1 MAALEELAVDENQL
15 RDSRLEAEGFWKELK
30 QLEFAILHEI
40 WDTILKDLTKQMY
53 PFKGENYL

>member
-1 MAALEELAVDENQL
+1 MAALEELAVDENQS

-30 QLEFAILHEI
+30 QLEVAILHEI
-40 WDTILKDLTKQMY
+40 WDTILKDFTKRMY